1 MDLNQLMRI
10 MGGVEPEYHTPMTV
24 VKTMAEESDAAQVAQ
39 IHPPYEHYYRQV
51 PDTSRTFKKTF
62 KVLGLYF
69 TISNCRVKKR
79 HACGYSLQGH
89 DRELIW
95 QAKQRLYKEHEGR
108 CPHCGRKFGFDVM
121 ELHHVL
127 PYARFQDLITDER
140 NLLLLC
146 HDCHK
151 EVHCNPFLN
160 IQLMQEKADEL
171 GIDLHERYD
180 YGE

>member
-1 MDLNQLMRI
+1 MQTTTTNPTPNQYFRK
-10 MGGVEPEYHTPMTV
+10 
-24 VKTMAEESDAAQVAQ
+24 VKTDG
-39 IHPPYEHYYRQV
+39 
-51 PDTSRTFKKTF
+51 TFKKTF

-69 TISNCRVKKR
+69 TVSNCRVKKR
-79 HACGYSLQGH
+79 ISCGYSRQGH
-89 DRELIW
+89 DGKLIL
-95 QAKQRLYKEHEGR
+95 QAKKRLYEAYDGR
-108 CPHCGRKFGFDVM
+108 CPHCGRKFDFDTM

-160 IQLMQEKADEL
+160 IRLMHAKADEL
-171 GIDLHERYD
+171 GIDLHDRYD
-180 YGE
+180 YGENSERRNITI